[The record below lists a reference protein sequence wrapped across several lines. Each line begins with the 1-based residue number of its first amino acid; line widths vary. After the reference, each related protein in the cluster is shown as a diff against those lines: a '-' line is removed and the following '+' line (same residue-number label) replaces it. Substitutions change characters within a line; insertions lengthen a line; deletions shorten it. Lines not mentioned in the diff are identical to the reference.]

1 MTSMLSSRQRG
12 AVRLA
17 WRFIAPY
24 RGRVLGALLA
34 LLFTAAI
41 TLSMGQGIKLL
52 VDQGLATQSPAAL
65 RHSLLL
71 FFVLVLALAFGTYT
85 RFYLVSWIGE
95 RVVADIRR
103 RVFDHLIELHPGF
116 YESNRSSEIQSRL
129 TADTTLLQSV
139 IGSSLSMALR
149 NLIMLIGGSILL
161 VVTNPKLSGIV
172 LLALPLVV
180 APILLFGRRVRA
192 LSRQSQD
199 RVADVGSYVGEVL
212 GQIKTVQAYNHQDED
227 KRRFGESAE
236 AAFDVARKRIAQRSW
251 LITVVIVLVLG
262 AVGVMLWVGGMD
274 VIAGRISGG
283 ELAAFVF
290 YSLIVGSSF
299 GTLSE
304 VIGELQRAAG
314 AAERIGELL
323 RSRNAIVAPERPQP
337 LQRPVQGR
345 IELQG
350 VRFAYPSRADSYAI
364 DGVDLQVAAG
374 ETLALVG
381 PSGAGKST
389 LFDLLLRFF
398 DPQQGRILIDGV
410 PIDQLDPR
418 ELRACFALVSQ
429 TPALFYGSIEDNIRY
444 GRLDA
449 SQAEVEAAA
458 RAAHAHEFIQ
468 RLPQGYQT
476 HLGEAGL
483 GLSGGQRQRLAIAR
497 ALLADAPILLLDEAT
512 SALDAE
518 SEHLIQQAL
527 PSLMAGR
534 TTLVIAHRLA
544 TVKQADRI
552 AVIERGRLAAI
563 GRHWPACRAD
573 RQQRAVCAPGRAAVR
588 QLALRLDGG
597 GGAGRGD
604 DDRRHGQP
612 LPPEQLLAEEDQAT
626 ERGDRRLQ
634 AHQHAEGTRGHAC
647 QGDHFQAVRQRR

>member
-1 MTSMLSSRQRG
+1 MLSILSSRQRT
-12 AVRLA
+12 ALRMA

-24 RGRVLGALLA
+24 RGRVFGALLA
-34 LLFTAAI
+34 LMFTAGI

-65 RHSLLL
+65 QQSIGL
-71 FFVLVLALAFGTYT
+71 FFVLVLALAIGTFT

-95 RVVADIRR
+95 RFVADIRK
-103 RVFDHLIELHPGF
+103 RVFNHLIELHPGF

-149 NLIMLIGGSILL
+149 NMIMLIGGSVLL
-161 VVTNPKLSGIV
+161 VVTNAKLSGIV
-172 LLALPLVV
+172 LMALPLVV
-180 APILLFGRRVRA
+180 APILIFGRRVRA

-212 GQIKTVQAYNHQDED
+212 GQIKTVQAYNHQAED
-227 KRRFGESAE
+227 KRRFGLSAE
-236 AAFDVARKRIAQRSW
+236 AAFDTARKRIAQRAW

-290 YSLIVGSSF
+290 YSLIVGSAF

-314 AAERIGELL
+314 AAERIAELL
-323 RSRNAIVAPERPQP
+323 QARNEITAPVADGVQ
-337 LQRPVQGR
+337 LAKPVQGA

-350 VRFAYPSRADSYAI
+350 LRFAYPSRPDSFAI
-364 DGVDLQVAAG
+364 DGIDLQVAPG
-374 ETLALVG
+374 QTLALVG

-398 DPQQGRILIDGV
+398 DPQEGRILIDGQ
-410 PIDQLDPR
+410 PIQQLDPAD
-418 ELRACFALVSQ
+418 LRSSFALVSQ
-429 TPALFYGSIEDNIRY
+429 NPALFFGTVEDNIRY
-444 GRLDA
+444 GRMDA
-449 SQAEVEAAA
+449 SLDEVEAAA
-458 RAAHAHEFIQ
+458 KVAHAHEFIMK
-468 RLPQGYQT
+468 LPQGYQT
-476 HLGEAGL
+476 HLGDAGL

-497 ALLADAPILLLDEAT
+497 ALLVDAPILLLDEAT

-527 PSLMAGR
+527 PRLMQGR

-544 TVKQADRI
+544 TVKSADRI
-552 AVIERGRLAAI
+552 AVIEHGKLAAI
-563 GRHWPACRAD
+563 GTHAELVANN
-573 RQQRAVCAPGRAAVR
+573 
-588 QLALRLDGG
+588 
-597 GGAGRGD
+597 
-604 DDRRHGQP
+604 P
-612 LPPEQLLAEEDQAT
+612 LYARLAE
-626 ERGDRRLQ
+626 LQ
-634 AHQHAEGTRGHAC
+634 FSNEAQSV
-647 QGDHFQAVRQRR
+647 D

>member
-1 MTSMLSSRQRG
+1 MTCLLSSRQRG
-12 AVRLA
+12 AIRLA

-24 RGRVLGALLA
+24 RGRMLGALLA

-65 RHSLLL
+65 RQSLLL

-149 NLIMLIGGSILL
+149 NLIMLIGGSVLL
-161 VVTNPKLSGIV
+161 VITNPKLSGIV

-323 RSRNAIVAPERPQP
+323 RSSNAIVAPEQPQHLPQP
-337 LQRPVQGR
+337 VRGR

-350 VRFAYPSRADSYAI
+350 VRFAYPSRPDSYAI
-364 DGVDLQVAAG
+364 DGIDLQVAAG

-398 DPQQGRILIDGV
+398 DPQAGRILIDGV

-429 TPALFYGSIEDNIRY
+429 SPALFFGSVEDNIRY

-449 SQAEVEAAA
+449 SRAEVEAAA
-458 RAAHAHEFIQ
+458 RAAHAHEFIE

-497 ALLADAPILLLDEAT
+497 ALMADAPILLLDEAT

-552 AVIERGRLAAI
+552 AVVEQGHLAAI
-563 GRHWPACRAD
+563 GSHAE
-573 RQQRAVCAPGRAAVR
+573 
-588 QLALRLDGG
+588 LIESS
-597 GGAGRGD
+597 
-604 DDRRHGQP
+604 P
-612 LPPEQLLAEEDQAT
+612 LYARLAE
-626 ERGDRRLQ
+626 LQ
-634 AHQHAEGTRGHAC
+634 FGN
-647 QGDHFQAVRQRR
+647 

>member
-12 AVRLA
+12 AMRLA
-17 WRFIAPY
+17 WRFVAPY

-85 RFYLVSWIGE
+85 RFYLVSWLGE

-116 YESNRSSEIQSRL
+116 YENNRSSEIQSRL

-149 NLIMLIGGSILL
+149 NLIMLIGGSVLL
-161 VVTNPKLSGIV
+161 VVTNAKLSGIV
-172 LLALPLVV
+172 LAALPLVV
-180 APILLFGRRVRA
+180 APILLFGRRVRS

-199 RVADVGSYVGEVL
+199 RVADVGSYVGEAL
-212 GQIKTVQAYNHQDED
+212 AQIKTVQAYNHQDED
-227 KRRFGESAE
+227 KRRFADSAE
-236 AAFDVARKRIAQRSW
+236 AAFEVARKRIAQRAW
-251 LITVVIVLVLG
+251 LVTVVIVLVLG

-290 YSLIVGSSF
+290 YALIVGSSF

-323 RSRNAIVAPERPQP
+323 RARSDIVAPEQPQH
-337 LQRPVQGR
+337 LSTPVQGSLT
-345 IELQG
+345 LQQ
-350 VRFAYPSRADSYAI
+350 VRFAYPSRPDSNAI
-364 DGVDLQVAAG
+364 DGIDLQVAAG

-398 DPQQGRILIDGV
+398 DPQAGRILVDGV

-418 ELRACFALVSQ
+418 ELRSCFALVSQ
-429 TPALFYGSIEDNIRY
+429 NPALFFGSVEDNIRY

-476 HLGEAGL
+476 HLGDAGL

-527 PSLMAGR
+527 PGLMAGR

-552 AVIERGRLAAI
+552 AVIEQGRLAAI
-563 GRHWPACRAD
+563 GSHAE
-573 RQQRAVCAPGRAAVR
+573 
-588 QLALRLDGG
+588 LLTLS
-597 GGAGRGD
+597 
-604 DDRRHGQP
+604 P
-612 LPPEQLLAEEDQAT
+612 LYARLAE
-626 ERGDRRLQ
+626 LQ
-634 AHQHAEGTRGHAC
+634 FGQNG
-647 QGDHFQAVRQRR
+647 

>member
-1 MTSMLSSRQRG
+1 MLSILSSRQRN
-12 AVRLA
+12 ALRMA

-65 RHSLLL
+65 QQSIAV
-71 FFVLVLALAFGTYT
+71 FFVLVIALAIGTFT

-95 RVVADIRR
+95 RFVADIRK
-103 RVFDHLIELHPGF
+103 RVFNHLIDLHPGF

-149 NLIMLIGGSILL
+149 NLIMLIGGSVLL
-161 VVTNPKLSGIV
+161 VVTNAKLSGIV
-172 LLALPLVV
+172 LMALPLVV
-180 APILLFGRRVRA
+180 APILIFGRRVRA

-212 GQIKTVQAYNHQDED
+212 GQIKTVQAYNHQAED
-227 KRRFGESAE
+227 MRRFGLSAE
-236 AAFDVARKRIAQRSW
+236 AAFNTARQRIAQRAW

-314 AAERIGELL
+314 AAERIAELL
-323 RSRNAIVAPERPQP
+323 QARNEITPPDTDCQVLSQ
-337 LQRPVQGR
+337 PVQGR
-345 IELQG
+345 IDLQG
-350 VRFAYPSRADSYAI
+350 VRFAYPSRPERYAV
-364 DGVDLQVAAG
+364 DGIDLQVPAG
-374 ETLALVG
+374 QTLALVG

-398 DPQQGRILIDGV
+398 DPQQGRILIDGQ
-410 PIDQLDPR
+410 PIQQLDPH
-418 ELRACFALVSQ
+418 ELRRSFALVSQ
-429 TPALFYGSIEDNIRY
+429 NPALFFGSVEDNIRY
-444 GRLDA
+444 GKTDA
-449 SQAEVEAAA
+449 SLDEVMAAA
-458 RAAHAHEFIQ
+458 KAAHAHDFIMQ
-468 RLPQGYQT
+468 MPDGYQT
-476 HLGEAGL
+476 HLGDAGL

-497 ALLADAPILLLDEAT
+497 ALLVDAPILLLDEAT

-527 PSLMAGR
+527 PHLMQGR

-544 TVKQADRI
+544 TVKSADRI
-552 AVIERGRLAAI
+552 AVIEHGQLAAI
-563 GRHWPACRAD
+563 GTHNELVASSPLYARL
-573 RQQRAVCAPGRAAVR
+573 AA
-588 QLALRLDGG
+588 
-597 GGAGRGD
+597 
-604 DDRRHGQP
+604 
-612 LPPEQLLAEEDQAT
+612 
-626 ERGDRRLQ
+626 LQ
-634 AHQHAEGTRGHAC
+634 FSHAESVGETETA
-647 QGDHFQAVRQRR
+647 